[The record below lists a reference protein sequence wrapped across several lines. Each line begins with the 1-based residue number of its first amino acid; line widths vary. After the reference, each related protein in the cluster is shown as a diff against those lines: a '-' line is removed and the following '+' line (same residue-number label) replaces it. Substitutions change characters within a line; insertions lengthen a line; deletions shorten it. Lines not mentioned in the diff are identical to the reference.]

1 MTDKEELYSLL
12 YRQAV
17 SLTEGEQDAV
27 ANMANISALLME
39 ALPDINWAGF
49 YRFKNGE
56 LVLGPFQGKTA
67 CVHIPLGKGVCG
79 TAFVGNRTELVEDV
93 LAFPGHIACDS
104 ASRSK
109 IVIPLHDGGG
119 MPIGVLDIDSPVKSR
134 FDGTDRRGLEKIAG
148 LLEKVCQW
156 NG

>member
-1 MTDKEELYSLL
+1 MDSAIICSSWYFFVPSIPSAVLIPVKKFLKLGAALLGQLIFLKLLIFICLL
-12 YRQAV
+12 YT
-17 SLTEGEQDAV
+17 S
-27 ANMANISALLME
+27 
-39 ALPDINWAGF
+39 
-49 YRFKNGE
+49 
-56 LVLGPFQGKTA
+56 

-79 TAFVGNRTELVEDV
+79 TAFVGNRTELAEDV

-104 ASRSK
+104 ASRSE

-134 FDGTDRRGLEKIAG
+134 FDRTDRRGLEKIAG